1 MCWFGKKKT
10 TESKFDIT
18 LGFMYGEEVTYKEAE
33 GFFVYNGEVFYK
45 VKGGAGKNI
54 KTGKNFSEMVAETVE
69 GEAFTAKS
77 ISTTMVKLLKLAE

>member
-18 LGFMYGEEVTYKEAE
+18 LGFMYGEDVTYKEAE

-54 KTGKNFSEMVAETVE
+54 CAEQGIPEPVYH
-69 GEAFTAKS
+69 GP
-77 ISTTMVKLLKLAE
+77 VLRL